1 LVDEKHSLYNS
12 LLESLTNIYISA
24 MTTHILIVLFTPP
37 SLAALRHKQL
47 FNLKIE
53 SYQHD

>member
-1 LVDEKHSLYNS
+1 
-12 LLESLTNIYISA
+12 